1 MRRKLYDYL
10 KKWKQEEKGRIA
22 LMIEGARRI
31 GKSWLVEEFAKREYR
46 SYILVD
52 FTRIS
57 PELKSVF
64 DNYLYDTDL
73 FFMYLQT
80 ITGIKLFKRESV
92 IIFDEVQFYPKAR
105 EAVKHLVA
113 DGKYDY
119 IETGSLVSI
128 KRNTKGIL
136 IPSEERQ
143 VKMFPMDFEEF
154 L

>member
-1 MRRKLYDYL
+1 
-10 KKWKQEEKGRIA
+10 
-22 LMIEGARRI
+22 
-31 GKSWLVEEFAKREYR
+31 
-46 SYILVD
+46 
-52 FTRIS
+52 
-57 PELKSVF
+57 
-64 DNYLYDTDL
+64 
-73 FFMYLQT
+73 MYLQT

-136 IPSEERQ
+136 IPSEERR

-154 L
+154 LWALGDDMTMPFIRMCFEKKQPMGPYTAKQWTYFANT